1 MTTIM
6 RWVHFPGNRL
16 NRLDRKLTLGRAQQ
30 KNPKG
35 PGVLRFAL
43 LGFSQTKVSETYRG
57 FSSPRSQVFMRYL
70 IDSGDLSPESASRS
84 LHFGLSFASV
94 GSNKVF

>member
-1 MTTIM
+1 M
-6 RWVHFPGNRL
+6 L
-16 NRLDRKLTLGRAQQ
+16 KLGRAQQ

-35 PGVLRFAL
+35 PGALRFAL

-70 IDSGDLSPESASRS
+70 IDSGNLFPECATRAQ
-84 LHFGLSFASV
+84 LFGLSFASV
-94 GSNKVF
+94 GTNKFF